1 MKRCPSC
8 QRTYADNSL
17 TFCLEDGTPLT
28 SAGASD
34 QIDPGA
40 TLIDPGATLVMPDPH
55 ATSPARQVETYRP
68 QQQQTPQT
76 SPPPYNMQPVAWSAP
91 SPPQGYPATNARP
104 GRVPAIASLICIIAA
119 FFTFVLTLV
128 LSANR
133 ADSTLI
139 GIVFVSSIVFSFA
152 GAVVGIIAV
161 VKTGR
166 NPNPQNNRTMAI
178 VALVLNC
185 VYLLI
190 ILFLLLLGALAT
202 AH

>member
-1 MKRCPSC
+1 MKRCPTC
-8 QRTYADNSL
+8 QRTYADDSL
-17 TFCLEDGTPLT
+17 TFCLDDGTPL
-28 SAGASD
+28 AASD
-34 QIDPGA
+34 QFDPGA
-40 TLIDPGATLVMPDPH
+40 TLIDPGATLVMPDSR
-55 ATSPARQVETYRP
+55 ATSPARPPAETYRP
-68 QQQQTPQT
+68 QQPQQPQT
-76 SPPPYNMQPVAWSAP
+76 SPPPYNMQPVAWS
-91 SPPQGYPATNARP
+91 PQMQPRDYSATNARP
-104 GRVPAIASLICIIAA
+104 GRVPAIVSLICIIAA

-128 LSANR
+128 LSTNR

-139 GIVFVSSIVFSFA
+139 GVVFVSSIVFGFA